1 MLPTE
6 ARLCLRELNH
16 VGGSGVSYTVIMH
29 STHITHSAV
38 VTAATNHCCY
48 CRCYCDYYYYYC
60 CYYCYCCCC
69 YCSFLLFAPCA
80 APPPAFENGG
90 VCFFP
95 KLVPDCPLFVTRVL

>member
-16 VGGSGVSYTVIMH
+16 VGGSGVLYTVIMH

-38 VTAATNHCCY
+38 VTTATTHCY
-48 CRCYCDYYYYYC
+48 YYYYYC
-60 CYYCYCCCC
+60 YYCYYYYCYCN
-69 YCSFLLFAPCA
+69 FLLFS
-80 APPPAFENGG
+80 PPPAFENGG